1 MSENEKPSIEDLQ
14 KQLQEAVKADISQVE
29 QEVNAVLQKHGAII
43 VPKVQ
48 VTWINS
54 QPYVS
59 YDLTYQKIR

>member
-14 KQLQEAVKADISQVE
+14 KQLQDAVKADISQVE
-29 QEVNAVLQKHGAII
+29 QEVNEVLRKHGAII

-48 VTWINS
+48 VTFINN

-59 YDLTYQKIR
+59 YELTYQKIR